1 MEVRKACSGCRKEIT
16 SSSKRCSVCKHV
28 FCGQE
33 CFRASWPTHRLE
45 CSENGIVRYAER
57 LLKTSTIPCIM
68 VSVLGRSGTHVV
80 RYEVHGDVVS
90 DPPETDSYTVL
101 RMVRKEASDEVAVVV
116 RGEEVLRVKDANP
129 VHKPTP
135 DYLAPILEKDVYER
149 FLAGMVILILR
160 GKELTWDYP

>member
-68 VSVLGRSGTHVV
+68 VSV
-80 RYEVHGDVVS
+80 
-90 DPPETDSYTVL
+90 
-101 RMVRKEASDEVAVVV
+101 
-116 RGEEVLRVKDANP
+116 
-129 VHKPTP
+129 TP

-149 FLAGMVILILR
+149 FLAGTVILILR